1 MRASPARRALL
12 FLLRAIWWW
21 VKSFFSVGLGGARFR
36 APLDLPVLIPRVKN
50 GLPRGTRAAFRE
62 RQSPQL
68 PTKAV
73 AARGGC
79 VCAPCR
85 PSAVVSATRGE
96 SRRRSSTLAAAFG
109 GALRAVHM
117 PTKSAAVSVL
127 TSSPETPPR
136 FSCPR
141 NPLSVGLTLA
151 LSCGRG
157 LTRPVSRQFAPAG
170 RGGAL
175 PRIDGGAGRGEAEA
189 VSSIVT
195 WKDNSRNC
203 LALARRLAPPTGS
216 PRCGSAT
223 LASLG
228 AFRPRFK
235 QLVKKVGPKRR
246 RRRRCGRPQR
256 AGLQGER
263 SATKRSS

>member
-1 MRASPARRALL
+1 M
-12 FLLRAIWWW
+12 
-21 VKSFFSVGLGGARFR
+21 
-36 APLDLPVLIPRVKN
+36 DLPVLIPRVKN

-96 SRRRSSTLAAAFG
+96 SRRLAT
-109 GALRAVHM
+109 

-141 NPLSVGLTLA
+141 NPLSVDLTLA

-157 LTRPVSRQFAPAG
+157 LTRTARSARLRRLTSFGGYPTAAVCPCGARRGYRPALVVARCAAMPRQRDLESA
-170 RGGAL
+170 
-175 PRIDGGAGRGEAEA
+175 AEDISA
-189 VSSIVT
+189 
-195 WKDNSRNC
+195 NC
-203 LALARRLAPPTGS
+203 LALARRLARLHTSSDLLRKLALRARVITRLSARRISRRAYPPN
-216 PRCGSAT
+216 SAW
-223 LASLG
+223 S
-228 AFRPRFK
+228 RIS
-235 QLVKKVGPKRR
+235 PKRR
-246 RRRRCGRPQR
+246 SPAAAVATVAPPTW
-256 AGLQGER
+256 AG
-263 SATKRSS
+263 